1 MVSFKD
7 FETEKRFNDL
17 AREDFIRKMLYEL
30 EADLNV
36 CKLMKQYNKE
46 AKEPL
51 KEWKIYLEKI
61 KKEIDELYERVSIK
75 KN

>member
-17 AREDFIRKMLYEL
+17 AREDFIRKMLDEL
-30 EADLNV
+30 TTDLMV
-36 CKLMKQYNKE
+36 CKLLKQFNKE
-46 AKEPL
+46 ALNPL
-51 KEWKIYLEKI
+51 EEWKIYLEKI

>member
-17 AREDFIRKMLYEL
+17 AREDFIRKMLDEL
-30 EADLNV
+30 TTDLMV
-36 CKLMKQYNKE
+36 CKLLKQFNKE
-46 AKEPL
+46 ALNPL
-51 KEWKIYLEKI
+51 EEWKIYLEKI
-61 KKEIDELYERVSIK
+61 KKEIDELYERISNT